1 MKLSG
6 IWELK
11 KIAMR
16 NLARHKVKTIL
27 TSAAIMVSVT
37 VFIFINGWLRGM
49 IIDSRRNIVNYEMG
63 AAKLQTKL
71 YFEKKDEMPSYEN
84 FTGWEKYH
92 DALYTEGYVSAPR
105 YVFAGTLSSISGTAP
120 IVFYGVDPAFEAETM
135 RYVPYVDFG
144 RYVQNGDFGIAL
156 GTFAAEKLKVGIPT
170 RPYRQELEELIDSA
184 LRNSADADKA
194 SDADFI
200 RSLYTAASGKKSFW
214 DVNKKTTEPQ
224 LSLTTDKWSGEGS
237 PLEGNERMI
246 LKKDASRSDLDRY
259 WNILDASGRNYV
271 RIDAVI
277 DIKAVPE
284 TIRADKWEGELF
296 PALRKE
302 DRPLVEAAYKFQDFL
317 NSYLLVEEDEDM
329 LNDVLAAMIRAGYS
343 GAVSHVN
350 QSLEVKVI
358 GVINSPAPLPNGNTA
373 YIPLDILQDE
383 AVMMLEGAVTELV
396 IREKNAPDS
405 RLPGKSESAS
415 VITAALERGLA
426 KKEILMVPNIMVVH
440 TWEEYMQDYLGYEA
454 MENSMPQMVAA
465 LLLLLSFLGISN
477 TILLAIMERTKET
490 GMMRAMGMTDQQMI
504 LVYMLEAGFL
514 GFIGSALGII
524 LGCIINYP
532 MVKYGIDFSAFVDV
546 MGGNG
551 IGFRTTSSFRSI
563 WNVPVIIGSGIVATV
578 ISSCMAFFPTHRA
591 LKMPITESLR
601 FE

>member
-1 MKLSG
+1 MTLSG

-11 KIAMR
+11 KIALR

-27 TSAAIMVSVT
+27 TSAAITVSVA

-84 FTGWEKYH
+84 FTDWEKYH
-92 DALYTEGYVSAPR
+92 DALDTEGYVSAPR
-105 YVFAGTLSSISGTAP
+105 YVFSGTLSSISGSAP

-144 RYVQNGDFGIAL
+144 RYVKNGDFGIAL
-156 GTFAAEKLKVGIPT
+156 GTYAAEKLKVGIPT
-170 RPYRQELEELIDSA
+170 RPYRQELEELIVSA
-184 LRNSADADKA
+184 AKNNA
-194 SDADFI
+194 DADFI
-200 RSLYTAASGKKSFW
+200 RSLYNAASKKKSFW
-214 DVNKKTTEPQ
+214 DVDKKTTEPQ
-224 LSLTTDKWSGEGS
+224 PGAKREGS

-246 LKKDASRSDLDRY
+246 LKKDTSRSNLDRY
-259 WNILDASGRNYV
+259 WSILDASGRNDV
-271 RIDAVI
+271 RINAVI

-284 TIRADKWEGELF
+284 TIRADKWKGELL
-296 PALRKE
+296 PCLRNE
-302 DRPLVEAAYKFQDFL
+302 DKPLVEAAYEYQNFID
-317 NSYLLVEEDEDM
+317 SYLLVEEDEKA
-329 LNDVLAAMIRAGYS
+329 LKDVLTAMIRAGYS
-343 GAVSHVN
+343 GAVAHVN
-350 QSLEVKVI
+350 QSLEVKVV

-383 AVMMLEGAVTELV
+383 TVMMLEGAVTELV

-405 RLPGKSESAS
+405 RLPGKSESAV
-415 VITAALERGLA
+415 VITSALKQGLA
-426 KKEILMVPNIMVVH
+426 KAGYVMPNELIIH

-454 MENSMPQMVAA
+454 MENTMPQVVAG

-477 TILLAIMERTKET
+477 TILLAILERTKET
-490 GMMRAMGMTDQQMI
+490 GMMRAMGMTDRQMI
-504 LVYMLEAGFL
+504 MVYMLEAGFL
-514 GFIGSALGII
+514 GFIGSILGII

-532 MVKYGIDFSAFVDV
+532 MVKYGIDFSAFVDI

-563 WNVPVIIGSGIVATV
+563 WNVPVIIGSGIIATI
-578 ISSCMAFFPTHRA
+578 ISSCMAFFPTRRA

>member
-1 MKLSG
+1 MTLSG

-27 TSAAIMVSVT
+27 TSSAIMVSVA
-37 VFIFINGWLRGM
+37 VFIFLNGWLRGM

-84 FTGWEKYH
+84 FTDWEKYH
-92 DALYTEGYVSAPR
+92 NALDTEGYVSAPR
-105 YVFAGTLSSISGTAP
+105 YVFSGTLFSISGSAP
-120 IVFYGVDPAFEAETM
+120 IVFYGVDPAFEAETL
-135 RYVPYVDFG
+135 RYVPFVDFG

-156 GTFAAEKLKVGIPT
+156 GTYAAEKLKVGIPT
-170 RPYRQELEELIDSA
+170 RPYRQELEELIVSA
-184 LRNSADADKA
+184 SQNNA
-194 SDADFI
+194 DADFI
-200 RSLYTAASGKKSFW
+200 RSLYDSASRKKSFW
-214 DVNKKTTEPQ
+214 DVENKTTD
-224 LSLTTDKWSGEGS
+224 S
-237 PLEGNERMI
+237 NERMI

-259 WNILDASGRNYV
+259 WNILDASGRNDV
-271 RIDAVI
+271 RINAVI

-284 TIRADKWEGELF
+284 TIRADKWEGELL
-296 PALRKE
+296 PALRSE
-302 DRPLVEAAYKFQDFL
+302 DKPPVEAAYEYQDFIDG
-317 NSYLLVEEDEDM
+317 YFLVEEDEDA
-329 LNDVLAAMIRAGYS
+329 LNNVLAAMIRAGYS
-343 GAVSHVN
+343 GAVRHVN
-350 QSLEVKVI
+350 QLLDAKVI
-358 GVINSPAPLPNGNTA
+358 GIINSPAPLPNGNTA
-373 YIPLDILQDE
+373 YIPLDVLQDE
-383 AVMMLEGAVTELV
+383 TGMMLEGAVTELV

-405 RLPGKSESAS
+405 RLPGKSESSA

-426 KKEILMVPNIMVVH
+426 KAGYIIAPNELVVH

-454 MENSMPQMVAA
+454 IENTMPQVVAG

-477 TILLAIMERTKET
+477 TILLAILERTKET
-490 GMMRAMGMTDQQMI
+490 GMMRAMGMTDRQMI

-514 GFIGSALGII
+514 GFIGSVLGII

-532 MVKYGIDFSAFVDV
+532 MVKYGIDFTAIADF
-546 MGGNG
+546 MGGSG
-551 IGFRTTSSFRSI
+551 IGFRTTSSFRSM
-563 WNVPVIIGSGIVATV
+563 WNVPVIIGSGIIATI
-578 ISSCMAFFPTHRA
+578 ISSCMAFFPTRRA

>member
-1 MKLSG
+1 MTLSG

-11 KIAMR
+11 KIALR
-16 NLARHKVKTIL
+16 NLARHKIKTIL
-27 TSAAIMVSVT
+27 TSAAIMVSVAM
-37 VFIFINGWLRGM
+37 FIFLNGWLRGM

-84 FTGWEKYH
+84 FTDWEKYH
-92 DALYTEGYVSAPR
+92 DALDTEGYVSAPR
-105 YVFAGTLSSISGTAP
+105 YVFSGTLFSISGSAP

-135 RYVPYVDFG
+135 RYVPFVDFG

-170 RPYRQELEELIDSA
+170 RPYRQELEELI
-184 LRNSADADKA
+184 NTA
-194 SDADFI
+194 SQNNADADFI
-200 RSLYTAASGKKSFW
+200 RSLYDTVSQKKSFW
-214 DVNKKTTEPQ
+214 DVDKKAMK
-224 LSLTTDKWSGEGS
+224 S
-237 PLEGNERMI
+237 NERMI
-246 LKKDASRSDLDRY
+246 LKKDASHSDLDRY
-259 WNILDASGRNYV
+259 WNLLDASGRNDV
-271 RIDAVI
+271 RINAVI

-296 PALRKE
+296 PALRNE
-302 DRPLVEAAYKFQDFL
+302 DKSLVEAAYEYQDFIGG
-317 NSYLLVEEDEDM
+317 YLLVEEDEKA

-343 GAVSHVN
+343 GAVRHVN
-350 QSLEVKVI
+350 QLLDAKVI

-373 YIPLDILQDE
+373 YIPLDVLQDE
-383 AVMMLEGAVTELV
+383 TGMMLEGAVTELV

-405 RLPGKSESAS
+405 RLPGKSESAA
-415 VITAALERGLA
+415 VISAALERGLA
-426 KKEILMVPNIMVVH
+426 KAGYVMPNELVVH
-440 TWEEYMQDYLGYEA
+440 TWEEYMKDYLGYEA
-454 MENSMPQMVAA
+454 MENTMPQAVAC

-477 TILLAIMERTKET
+477 TILLAILERTKET
-490 GMMRAMGMTDQQMI
+490 GMMRAMGMTDRQMI
-504 LVYMLEAGFL
+504 LVYMFEAGFL
-514 GFIGSALGII
+514 GFIGSVLGII

-532 MVKYGIDFSAFVDV
+532 MVKYGVNFSAFVDI
-546 MGGNG
+546 MGGSG
-551 IGFRTTSSFRSI
+551 IGFRTTSSFRSM
-563 WNVPVIIGSGIVATV
+563 WNVPVIIGSGIIATI

>member
-11 KIAMR
+11 KIALR

-27 TSAAIMVSVT
+27 TSAAIMVSVA
-37 VFIFINGWLRGM
+37 VFIFLNGWLGGM

-92 DALYTEGYVSAPR
+92 NALDTEGYVSAPR
-105 YVFAGTLSSISGTAP
+105 YVFSGTLFSTSGSAP

-144 RYVQNGDFGIAL
+144 CYVQNGDFGIAL

-170 RPYRQELEELIDSA
+170 RPYRQELEELIASA
-184 LRNSADADKA
+184 SQNNF
-194 SDADFI
+194 DADFI
-200 RSLYTAASGKKSFW
+200 RSLYDTASRKKSFW
-214 DVNKKTTEPQ
+214 DVDKTT
-224 LSLTTDKWSGEGS
+224 T
-237 PLEGNERMI
+237 EGNERMI

-259 WNILDASGRNYV
+259 WSILDASGRNDV
-271 RIDAVI
+271 RINAVI

-284 TIRADKWEGELF
+284 TIRADKWKRELF
-296 PALRKE
+296 PALSNYDK
-302 DRPLVEAAYKFQDFL
+302 PLVEAAYEYQDFIGG
-317 NSYLLVEEDEDM
+317 YLLVEEDEKA

-343 GAVSHVN
+343 GAVRHVN
-350 QSLEVKVI
+350 QLLDAKVI

-383 AVMMLEGAVTELV
+383 AGMMLEGAVTELV

-405 RLPGKSESAS
+405 RLPGKSESAA

-426 KKEILMVPNIMVVH
+426 KEGYVMPDELAVH
-440 TWEEYMQDYLGYEA
+440 TWEEYMQNYLGYEA
-454 MENSMPQMVAA
+454 MENTMPQVIAA

-477 TILLAIMERTKET
+477 TILLAILERTKET

-514 GFIGSALGII
+514 GFIGSVLGII

-532 MVKYGIDFSAFVDV
+532 MVKYGIDFSAIADV
-546 MGGNG
+546 MGGSG
-551 IGFRTTSSFRSI
+551 VGFRTTSSFRGM
-563 WNVPVIIGSGIVATV
+563 WNVPVIIGSGIIATI
-578 ISSCMAFFPTHRA
+578 ISSCMAFFPTRRA

>member
-1 MKLSG
+1 MILSG
-6 IWELK
+6 IWQLK

-27 TSAAIMVSVT
+27 TSAAIMVSVA
-37 VFIFINGWLRGM
+37 VFIFLNGWLRGM

-84 FTGWEKYH
+84 FTGWEKYR
-92 DALYTEGYVSAPR
+92 DALVTEGYVSAPR
-105 YVFAGTLSSISGTAP
+105 YVFSGTLFSTSGSAP

-135 RYVPYVDFG
+135 RYVPFVDFG

-156 GTFAAEKLKVGIPT
+156 GTIAAEKLKVGIPT
-170 RPYRQELEELIDSA
+170 RPYRQELEELIVSA
-184 LRNSADADKA
+184 SQNNA
-194 SDADFI
+194 DADFI
-200 RSLYTAASGKKSFW
+200 RSLYDAASRKKAFW
-214 DVNKKTTEPQ
+214 DVDKKIT
-224 LSLTTDKWSGEGS
+224 
-237 PLEGNERMI
+237 EGNERMI

-259 WNILDASGRNYV
+259 WNILDASGRNDV
-271 RIDAVI
+271 RINAVI

-284 TIRADKWEGELF
+284 TIRADKWEGELL
-296 PALRKE
+296 PALRDE
-302 DRPLVEAAYKFQDFL
+302 DKPLVEAAYEYQNFIGG
-317 NSYLLVEEDEDM
+317 YLLFEEDENT

-343 GAVSHVN
+343 GAVRHVN
-350 QSLEVKVI
+350 QLLEVKVV

-383 AVMMLEGAVTELV
+383 AGMMLEGAVTELV

-405 RLPGKSESAS
+405 RLPGKSESAA
-415 VITAALERGLA
+415 VITDALERGLA
-426 KKEILMVPNIMVVH
+426 KEGIIMVPDKLVVH

-454 MENSMPQMVAA
+454 IENTMPQVVAS

-477 TILLAIMERTKET
+477 TILLAILERTKET
-490 GMMRAMGMTDQQMI
+490 GMMRAMGMTDQQLI

-514 GFIGSALGII
+514 GFIGSVLGII

-532 MVKYGIDFSAFVDV
+532 MVKYGIDFSAVADV
-546 MGGNG
+546 MGSGG
-551 IGFRTTSSFRSI
+551 VGFRTTSAFRSM
-563 WNVPVIIGSGIVATV
+563 WNVPVIIGSGIIATI
-578 ISSCMAFFPTHRA
+578 ISSCMAFFPTSRA
-591 LKMPITESLR
+591 LKMPISESLR